1 MSKTDCKRKSFSL
14 ISLLASLFVYI
25 GAVAIYFY
33 ANGWRVG
40 DINQFFIKTGVLTVE
55 SEPFLATVYVDGD
68 EKGRTPKSVSL
79 PIGVYDVSVYRSGYL
94 EWKKSVEIKD
104 QKSTPV
110 YPWLIKEDI
119 QDKEIFLLEGKK
131 YINSWTS
138 KYKHHTYFL
147 INEFDTIGQRYLYS
161 LYRFDLNTTFW
172 DLNNNPR
179 VVLTFESLEQPEV
192 LLSLSPSGTL
202 GVLTI
207 TTTDSTNSY
216 LLDSSK
222 ILTLDQLPTLN
233 ISAFS
238 SYDMTWSKDNKYLM
252 FESDS
257 DLVSFDITKQ
267 TRYLLLKKSPENQY
281 LWNTDEQGFFYKVET
296 NTQNTSENTYS
307 YILTQELMDGSSP
320 KTLIQDLYFQTDIEY
335 VKRYRDDTGS
345 GKYAPFTNSPESTKS
360 VGAIESFD
368 VNQNAKGIF
377 IQTETSS
384 YWYNIDT
391 KKYHLASP
399 YPSHLVEISPDN
411 YKLIFE
417 DTSGYW
423 VFTFYKEDGDHT
435 TTIGAKK
442 IDNLGEEVSNISW
455 LSNSSN
461 VIYSKET
468 EVYISDKDGD
478 NEARVL
484 DDTNSLIYF
493 DVTNSTNELITVSL
507 TKNINEELS
516 NISIFSSSIH

>member
-1 MSKTDCKRKSFSL
+1 MSKTDFNRKSFSL

-40 DINQFFIKTGVLTVE
+40 DINQFFIKTGVVTVE
-55 SEPFLATVYVDGD
+55 SEPFLATVYVDGA

-79 PIGVYDVSVYRSGYL
+79 PIGVYNISVYRSGYL

-104 QKSTPV
+104 EKSTPV

-119 QDKEIFLLEGKK
+119 QGQEIFSLEGKN

-138 KYKHHTYFL
+138 KYKDHTYFL
-147 INEFDTIGQRYLYS
+147 INEYDAIGQKYLYS

-172 DLNNNPR
+172 DLNSNPR

-207 TTTDSTNSY
+207 TTPDSTNSY

-222 ILTLDQLPTLN
+222 ILTLDQLSILN

-238 SYDMTWSKDNKYLM
+238 SYEMTWSKDNKYLM

-267 TRYLLLKKSPENQY
+267 TRYLLLKKSPESQY
-281 LWNTDEQGFFYKVET
+281 LWNTDEQGVFYKVET
-296 NTQNTSENTYS
+296 NTQNISENIHS
-307 YILTQELMDGSSP
+307 YLLTVELMDGSSP
-320 KTLIQDLYFQTDIEY
+320 KTLVQDLYFQTDTEY
-335 VKRYRDDTGS
+335 IKRYRDDTGS

-368 VNQNAKGIF
+368 VNQNAKGIY

-384 YWYNIDT
+384 YWYNLDT
-391 KKYHLASP
+391 KKYHLISS
-399 YPSHLVEISPDN
+399 YPSQLVEISPDN
-411 YKLIFE
+411 NKLIFK

-423 VFTFYKEDGDHT
+423 VFTFFKEDGDHT

-442 IDNLGEEVSNISW
+442 IDNLGKKVSNISW
-455 LSNSSN
+455 LSNFSY

-468 EVYISDKDGD
+468 AVYISDKDGD
-478 NEARVL
+478 NEARIL
-484 DDTNSLIYF
+484 DETNSLLYF
-493 DVTNSTNELITVSL
+493 DVTNSSNELITISL
-507 TKNINEELS
+507 TGNINEELS
-516 NISIFSSSIH
+516 DISIYLYSIH